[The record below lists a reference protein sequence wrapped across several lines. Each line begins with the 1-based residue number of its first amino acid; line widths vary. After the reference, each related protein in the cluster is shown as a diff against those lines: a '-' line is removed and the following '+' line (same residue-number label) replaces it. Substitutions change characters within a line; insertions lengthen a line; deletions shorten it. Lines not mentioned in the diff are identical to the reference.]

1 MIYFLIFAFFA
12 GGLFIISS
20 EALGLPPLATAKGV
34 KTAVKS
40 QQSLLD
46 SILTAVVMPIVKIVS
61 PFMMIADYKEKRME
75 KQLRRAGIP
84 LSPKEYYARSIVMA
98 VLATAVTYTMLVL
111 TVKSMFDLLLCL
123 ESLKLLCLRTV
134 GNANSLIS

>member
-40 QQSLLD
+40 QQSIRLAFDCGCNADCENCLAVYDD
-46 SILTAVVMPIVKIVS
+46 SRL
-61 PFMMIADYKEKRME
+61 
-75 KQLRRAGIP
+75 
-84 LSPKEYYARSIVMA
+84 
-98 VLATAVTYTMLVL
+98 
-111 TVKSMFDLLLCL
+111 
-123 ESLKLLCLRTV
+123 
-134 GNANSLIS
+134 